1 VLQEALLAQD
11 ADFMCGS
18 MDFSVQNLIE
28 LNLMMDHTYATPLLI
43 AHNRTGNHDAMKR
56 GCITC
61 LHIMQGRGERAAH
74 GSIIIYPLIS
84 MTRDLQAYDPRD
96 NIYGILGVADE
107 EFRRRIHVDYNSSVT
122 DLYYEVAKYLLEI
135 KQPKLNILHLAN
147 RYDETPEINFNLPSW
162 CPNFHRSKITTSL
175 PGSGFTAGFVGEIEA
190 LYYKAYIPPSSR
202 ALHVTAIKL
211 GEITDVVESTFWA
224 SEAGM
229 DGQTSAELHL
239 SCLDCCLWTSRKAYH
254 DKPEA
259 LEACSRTLIADAF
272 GSSTLRATMG
282 EGPEAVPAARLV
294 QNFLRL
300 QIRLM
305 QMAGQ
310 PLNEHQRAFI
320 ETSDVEGSTVET
332 YVKIYMLSIL
342 EAWRHRSFFATS
354 DGRVGLGPEH
364 LQEGDLVC
372 IIVNAY
378 TPFVLRQR
386 QDNSGFF
393 ELIGEAYVDGIMH
406 GEFFNNGEPQYE
418 TIRIN

>member
-11 ADFMCGS
+11 ADFICGPK
-18 MDFSVQNLIE
+18 DFSVQDLIE
-28 LNLMMDHTYATPLLI
+28 LTPMMDNTYATTLLVE
-43 AHNRTGNHDAMKR
+43 HNRTGNHDAMKR

-61 LHIMQGRGERAAH
+61 LHILQGRRERAAH
-74 GSIIIYPLIS
+74 GSIIIYPLIG
-84 MTRDLQAYDPRD
+84 MTRDLQAYNPRD

-107 EFRRRIHVDYNSSVT
+107 DFRSRIHVDYNSSVT
-122 DLYYEVAKYLLEI
+122 DLYFEVAKYLLEI
-135 KQPKLNILHLAN
+135 KQPKLNILHFAN
-147 RYDETPEINFNLPSW
+147 HYDETPDSNFNLPSW
-162 CPNFHRSKITTSL
+162 CPNFHRSQRTTSL

-190 LYYKAYIPPSSR
+190 LYYKAYIPPISR

-211 GEITDVVESTFWA
+211 GEITDVVQSTFWMG
-224 SEAGM
+224 EGEM
-229 DGQTSAELHL
+229 DPQTSAELHL
-239 SCLDCCLWTSRKAYH
+239 SCLDCSLWTARKAYH
-254 DKPEA
+254 DGPEA
-259 LEACSRTLIADAF
+259 LEACARTLIANAF
-272 GSSTLRATMG
+272 GSSTVRATMG
-282 EGPEAVPAARLV
+282 ESPEALPTAHLV

-310 PLNEHQRAFI
+310 PLNEHQKAFI
-320 ETSDVEGSTVET
+320 EASDVVET
-332 YVKIYMLSIL
+332 DVQIYMLSIL

-364 LQEGDLVC
+364 LQEGDIVC

-378 TPFVLRQR
+378 TPFVLRPR
-386 QDNSGFF
+386 RDNEGGF

-406 GEFFNNGEPQYE
+406 GEFFNNAEPRFE